1 MSNAGKTV
9 LNWKRDFPEIRVAL
23 GLLGVDGYT
32 SMAAAHFLLWHE
44 KLAKVREHYRK
55 ICGRE
60 LQGEVIHSRLR
71 RPKEL
76 EALETGNP
84 AAYAAGR
91 SMKRLLL
98 EDLKNARIARSI
110 RPL

>member
-9 LNWKRDFPEIRVAL
+9 LNWKRDFPDIRVAL
-23 GLLGVDGYT
+23 GLVGADGYT

-44 KLAKVREHYRK
+44 KLEKVREHYRK

-71 RPKEL
+71 RPNEL
-76 EALETGNP
+76 AALEMSNP

-91 SMKRLLL
+91 ALKRRLMA
-98 EDLKNARIARSI
+98 DLAAAKIPRSVK
-110 RPL
+110 P